1 MQTKAFECTSVIG
14 VTARKVALLL
24 PDPHVRW
31 AACGCVRRTTV
42 HVSFNQALF
51 SPQDAYLKFKVRLG
65 SGPPAHSALLDDF
78 ASSGRELSDHL
89 LSEHNTSGG
98 GGGGGGG
105 DDDVGETAVPISR
118 MPRAMSPAEKRRSH
132 SASLS
137 RLLGE

>member
-1 MQTKAFECTSVIG
+1 M
-14 VTARKVALLL
+14 LL
-24 PDPHVRW
+24 PDPRVRW

-42 HVSFNQALF
+42 NGSSNEVVLVS
-51 SPQDAYLKFKVRLG
+51 PPGGRHQDAYLKFKVRLG
-65 SGPPAHSALLDDF
+65 SGPAAHSALDDF
-78 ASSGRELSDHL
+78 ASTGRELSDHL
-89 LSEHNTSGG
+89 LSEHNPSGGG

-105 DDDVGETAVPISR
+105 DDAGETAVPISR